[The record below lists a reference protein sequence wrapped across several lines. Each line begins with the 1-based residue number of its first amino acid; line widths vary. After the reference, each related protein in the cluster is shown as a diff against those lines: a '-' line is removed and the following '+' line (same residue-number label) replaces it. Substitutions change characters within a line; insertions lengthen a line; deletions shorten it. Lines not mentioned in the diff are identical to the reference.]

1 MAQALVA
8 WSPSDQSARSV
19 LLPWVPVFSKGSM
32 DAFLIKNILP
42 KLQVAIAN
50 WDINPSRQELGLL
63 LQYFEKFNT
72 FSITF

>member
-1 MAQALVA
+1 M
-8 WSPSDQSARSV
+8 
-19 LLPWVPVFSKGSM
+19 PWVPVFSKGSM

-63 LQYFEKFNT
+63 LHIIRNFTRLLT
-72 FSITF
+72 FT